1 MSISVPTGFCFPKG
15 YLPESFSVNINVCTR
30 LKIQQRYTIAIA
42 DACNSNNNDTKG
54 PTPASPTS
62 RNGGCTSF
70 KLKFNLFGGNSYQ
83 CANQGDYQDKIQ
95 RLIDDTNEKSAD
107 INGKNPIVKKSERNC
122 TKTTQTGTCPDG
134 TPIYK
139 TETGKITTTRTTTTT
154 STPYISQVSYTSS
167 TGTCRTNPI

>member
-15 YLPESFSVNINVCTR
+15 YLPQFFTVNINVCTR
-30 LKIQQRYTIAIA
+30 LKIQQTYETDIV
-42 DACNSNNNDTKG
+42 DGCDSKNNKHAG
-54 PTPASPTS
+54 PTPAAPTS

-70 KLKFNLFGGNSYQ
+70 QLKFNLFGGNSYQ

-107 INGKNPIVKKSERNC
+107 INGKNPIVETSERLC

-139 TETGKITTTRTTTTT
+139 SETGKITTTRTTKTTA
-154 STPYISQVSYTSS
+154 TPYISQVSYTSS